1 MSMTKSQEVALHSF
15 KIFSVF

>member
-1 MSMTKSQEVALHSF
+1 MTKSQEVALHSF